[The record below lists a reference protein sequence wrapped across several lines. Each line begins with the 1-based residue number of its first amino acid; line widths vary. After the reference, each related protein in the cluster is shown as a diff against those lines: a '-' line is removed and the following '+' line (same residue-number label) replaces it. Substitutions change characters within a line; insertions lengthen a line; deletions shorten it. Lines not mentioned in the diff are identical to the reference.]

1 MPNSSSDTDSNRP
14 KKLEETLHAIR
25 TGVMLEDERMQ
36 QKAYRARVHH
46 GYKAMA
52 EAAEF
57 PMDDDL
63 DVESHFIIAAE
74 GSTVNVGNDQDKP
87 QSPPAQAPQVPV
99 QLPARNGSTWKTV
112 AVALGASAV
121 TVLLVI
127 LGGLLLGERDQP
139 AAKPEPPATIQPADP
154 PETGFRI
161 R

>member
-1 MPNSSSDTDSNRP
+1 
-14 KKLEETLHAIR
+14 
-25 TGVMLEDERMQ
+25 
-36 QKAYRARVHH
+36 
-46 GYKAMA
+46 MA
-52 EAAEF
+52 EVAGF

-87 QSPPAQAPQVPV
+87 QTTPQAPQVPV

-139 AAKPEPPATIQPADP
+139 AAKPEPPATVQPVDP